1 LGEIDDVT
9 QIIRLAFD
17 GCHLVFN
24 VGKTTVSVIK
34 KIVMVIYN
42 IINREKLQGKT
53 SMKKLLQ
60 RGSNLQV
67 FKFDEKQM
75 DKVLEMAKKYG
86 ILFSVLPEINK
97 ADGFREIVFH
107 NEDLPRV
114 NAMIEHLKEGQIE
127 TMTDYVNNADP
138 KDFREEI
145 GDVEKEIPGMD
156 KIDSIEL
163 EGRLRVIE
171 ASHNPTM
178 QLVTI
183 GKGDIVS
190 EDGESMTVK
199 IPDREDYLTVNKA
212 DSMKMK
218 KDGSWTSILEK
229 DKTYEIRDKDGKKKS
244 AAKGEELSKKYE
256 HSETRTSLAERDWEL
271 RRAEAARKEE
281 LRKAESKKQA
291 AEKKKVRKAVKKG
304 GRAR

>member
-75 DKVLEMAKKYG
+75 DQVLAMAKKYG

-114 NAMIEHLKEGQIE
+114 NAMIEH
-127 TMTDYVNNADP
+127 
-138 KDFREEI
+138 
-145 GDVEKEIPGMD
+145 
-156 KIDSIEL
+156 S
-163 EGRLRVIE
+163 EGRADRNDDGLRE
-171 ASHNPTM
+171 
-178 QLVTI
+178 QC
-183 GKGDIVS
+183 
-190 EDGESMTVK
+190 
-199 IPDREDYLTVNKA
+199 R
-212 DSMKMK
+212 
-218 KDGSWTSILEK
+218 
-229 DKTYEIRDKDGKKKS
+229 
-244 AAKGEELSKKYE
+244 SK
-256 HSETRTSLAERDWEL
+256 RF
-271 RRAEAARKEE
+271 
-281 LRKAESKKQA
+281 Q
-291 AEKKKVRKAVKKG
+291 
-304 GRAR
+304 GRNR

>member
-145 GDVEKEIPGMD
+145 GDVEKEIPGME

-183 GKGDIVS
+183 GKDDIVS

-199 IPDREDYLTVNKA
+199 IPDSEDYLTVSKA

-256 HSETRTSLAERDWEL
+256 HSEIRTSLAERDLEL

-281 LRKAESKKQA
+281 LRKAETKKQA